1 MKHKFALALSILAL
15 LSPIISVKVMLN
27 IEPEVAEAIASGILV
42 GCAIGS
48 IFGIISLILN
58 NGKRKPVTVLS
69 IIPMCPLV
77 LYLLLLIP
85 YMSFK

>member
-1 MKHKFALALSILAL
+1 MKHKFALALGILAL
-15 LSPIISVKVMLN
+15 LSPIVSVKVMLN

-48 IFGIISLILN
+48 VFGIISLILN
-58 NGKRKPVTVLS
+58 KEKRKLVTVFS